1 MKRNRMNQPESH
13 NLRVGDSDSDF
24 SRFYRRWKH
33 LAWTPIPL
41 FMVFMAALWMLNTKA
56 VFEPSYLLPTL
67 NFIFSTAIS
76 IFVAYLA
83 GRSFLS
89 DGGVSVLLLGCGTL
103 IFGLVSLIASIT
115 ISFAREVNAG
125 VAIYNI
131 GMFLSGFCHFLSAVS
146 GLKGHFGRIIRN
158 RDLLLNGTY
167 GLVTAAVGVVTIL
180 VFQGV
185 IPPFF
190 MEDAGPTPLRQGF
203 LGAAIL
209 LFGISG
215 VLLIA
220 AGRRTGSSFSY
231 WYGLSLGLI
240 ATGLLGVLIITH
252 VGSPLGWTGRAAQYL
267 GGVYMLAAVITAFQ
281 ESRDWRIPL
290 EEILQQTRSRFEAIF
305 DQAAVGILI
314 TAGDGRI
321 RMVNPGFCRIIGYE
335 AEELIGRPVDE
346 FIHPEDR
353 AEGNRRTRR
362 MTAEDGSGD
371 VVEKRLIHHDG
382 RQIWVQVTV
391 STIADADGRF
401 TDFVS
406 VVEDIT
412 ARKSAEE
419 KLLRLNTELEKRVE
433 NRTQA
438 LRRSREQ
445 IRRLAH
451 QAATAEERERRRIA
465 EGLHDDV
472 QQLLAACSL
481 TLQNL
486 SPRVSDPAVC
496 QRIETV
502 CAWTSQALHATRSLV
517 FDLSPAVLY
526 EVGLWAALDHL
537 AGLMKQRLG
546 LTVDLIQDGEIDPL
560 PEDLRVF
567 FYGTIRELLFNVH
580 HHAEIDTV
588 RVFLAKDDGMI
599 TARVT
604 DHGRGFDP
612 QELKEMADS
621 GGGNTGI
628 GLSNLQERLSQFG
641 GRLELTSAE
650 GRGTDVQISAPVEN
664 GCDIVR
670 G

>member
-1 MKRNRMNQPESH
+1 MNQPESH
-13 NLRVGDSDSDF
+13 TTLAGDTTAGPPLAH
-24 SRFYRRWKH
+24 RRWKQW
-33 LAWTPIPL
+33 AWTPIP
-41 FMVFMAALWMLNTKA
+41 VFLAGMAALWLLNSKA
-56 VFEPSYLLPTL
+56 VFEPFYLLPTL
-67 NFIFSTAIS
+67 NFIFSTTVS

-89 DGGVSVLLLGCGTL
+89 DGAVSVLLLGCGTL
-103 IFGLVSLIASIT
+103 IFGLVGQIASIA

-125 VAIYNI
+125 VGIYNI
-131 GMFLSGFCHFLSAVS
+131 GMFLSGFCHFLSAGS
-146 GLKGHFGRIIRN
+146 GLMGNPGWIIHN
-158 RDLLLNGTY
+158 RGLVLNGAY
-167 GLVTAAVGVVTIL
+167 ALVTAAVGVVTIL

-190 MEDAGPTPLRQGF
+190 IQDAGPTPLRQSF

-209 LFGISG
+209 LFGLSG
-215 VLLIA
+215 ALLIA
-220 AGRRTGSSFSY
+220 AGRRTESSFSY

-240 ATGLLGVLIITH
+240 ATGLLGVLIIKH

-267 GGVYMLAAVITAFQ
+267 GGVYMMAAVVIAYQ
-281 ESRDWRIPL
+281 ESRNWRIPL
-290 EEILQQTRSRFEAIF
+290 EEILQQTRDRFEAIF

-335 AEELIGRPVDE
+335 AEDLMGRPVDE

-382 RQIWVQVTV
+382 RQIRVQVTV
-391 STIADADGRF
+391 SAIADANGKF

-412 ARKSAEE
+412 ARKAAEE
-419 KLLRLNTELEKRVE
+419 ELLRLNTELEERVA
-433 NRTQA
+433 NRTAA

-465 EGLHDDV
+465 EGLHDNV

-486 SPRVSDPAVC
+486 SPKVSDPAVR

-502 CAWTSQALHATRSLV
+502 CAWTSQALNATRSLV

-537 AGLMKQRLG
+537 AGLMRRRLG
-546 LTVDLIQDGEIDPL
+546 LSVDLIQEGEIDPL

-567 FYGTIRELLFNVH
+567 LYGTIRELLFNVH
-580 HHAEIDTV
+580 HHADIDAV
-588 RVFLAKDDGMI
+588 RVFLAKEEGVI

-612 QELKEMADS
+612 EELERMSENDDR
-621 GGGNTGI
+621 NTGI
-628 GLSNLQERLSQFG
+628 GLSTLRERLSRFG
-641 GRLELTSAE
+641 GRLELTSARGE
-650 GRGTDVQISAPVEN
+650 GTDVRISAPVEN
-664 GCDIVR
+664 GCEI
-670 G
+670 GET